1 MQFRLSVVITLLVLI
16 HQCSEF
22 HLVTCFGRPII
33 FTTKSIKVQSR
44 RHVLHEAVSPP
55 AAVGSLTSSSAVPEP
70 VVSAHE
76 IFQNF
81 VTFLQIKQSEIISA
95 LEEADPTTKFSLD
108 KWGYFLNEHEMRNGT
123 TASSSTNSSTTAS
136 STTRSGGIT
145 RVLQGGSLVEKG
157 AVSLTIIEQAVLSQE
172 RAKAIRARSA
182 EDVCEGDVYSA
193 AALSIVLHTRS
204 PMVPTFRSDVR
215 IFLVQ
220 TNSTTT
226 GSNDDRRQEKKNHNN
241 TSIPVDTMAW
251 FGGGADLTPYYIFEE
266 DIQLFHQTYRIVC
279 DRHFQNNGKTYR
291 EMKKLCDDYFYLPA
305 RREHRGTGGIFFDD
319 LIATESSLQFAMDV
333 VNSWMPSWLDTIVER
348 RKSLPYTDQQ
358 RQWQLLRRGRY
369 LEFNLLYDRGVR
381 FGLAGENPRVEGV
394 MVSAP
399 PLIAFA
405 YNHRVDKDSEEEKLI
420 HILKEPRDWLTD

>member
-1 MQFRLSVVITLLVLI
+1 MTVVITLLVLF
-16 HQCSEF
+16 HQCLEF
-22 HLVTCFGRPII
+22 NLVTCFGGPA
-33 FTTKSIKVQSR
+33 FTAKSIQVHNR
-44 RHVLHEAVSPP
+44 RHVLYEALTPP
-55 AAVGSLTSSSAVPEP
+55 SAVGSPASSSE
-70 VVSAHE
+70 VVEVLSAHD

-81 VTFLQIKQSEIISA
+81 VSFLQIQQKEIIST
-95 LEEADPTTKFSLD
+95 LEEADPSTKFSLD
-108 KWGYFLNEHEMRNGT
+108 KWGYFLNEEMLRRDATNTTSGT
-123 TASSSTNSSTTAS
+123 S
-136 STTRSGGIT
+136 SGGIT
-145 RVLQGGSLVEKG
+145 RVLQGGRLIEKG
-157 AVSLTIIEQAVLSQE
+157 AVSLTVLEQAVLSQE

-193 AALSIVLHTRS
+193 AALSIVLHSRS

-215 IFLVQ
+215 IFLVRSNR
-220 TNSTTT
+220 NS
-226 GSNDDRRQEKKNHNN
+226 GSNDHRQEPCSHNR
-241 TSIPVDTMAW
+241 SIPVDTMAW

-266 DIQLFHQTYRIVC
+266 DIRSFHQTYKIVC

-319 LIATESSLQFAMDV
+319 LIATENSLHFAMDV
-333 VNSWMPSWLDTIVER
+333 VQSWMPSWLDTIVKR

-399 PLIAFA
+399 PLIAFE
-405 YNHRVDKDSEEEKLI
+405 YNHKVDKDSEEEKLM
-420 HILKEPRDWLTD
+420 HILKEPRDWLSD

>member
-1 MQFRLSVVITLLVLI
+1 LN
-16 HQCSEF
+16 
-22 HLVTCFGRPII
+22 
-33 FTTKSIKVQSR
+33 
-44 RHVLHEAVSPP
+44 ADD
-55 AAVGSLTSSSAVPEP
+55 
-70 VVSAHE
+70 

-81 VTFLQIKQSEIISA
+81 VSFLQIQQKEIIST
-95 LEEADPTTKFSLD
+95 LEEADPSTKFSLD
-108 KWGYFLNEHEMRNGT
+108 KWGYFLKDEMRGKDAANT
-123 TASSSTNSSTTAS
+123 S
-136 STTRSGGIT
+136 SGGIT
-145 RVLQGGSLVEKG
+145 RVLQGGRLIEKG
-157 AVSLTIIEQAVLSQE
+157 AVSLTILEQAVLSQE

-193 AALSIVLHTRS
+193 AALSIVLHSRS

-215 IFLVQ
+215 IFLVRSNR
-220 TNSTTT
+220 NS
-226 GSNDDRRQEKKNHNN
+226 GSNDQHSPNS
-241 TSIPVDTMAW
+241 SIPVDTMAW

-266 DIQLFHQTYRIVC
+266 DIRSFHQTYKMVC
-279 DRHFQNNGKTYR
+279 DRHFRNNGTTYR

-319 LIATESSLQFAMDV
+319 LIATESSLHFAMDV
-333 VNSWMPSWLDTIVER
+333 VHSWMPSWLDTIVER

-399 PLIAFA
+399 PLIAFE
-405 YNHRVDKDSEEEKLI
+405 YNHKVDKDSEEEKLM
-420 HILKEPRDWLTD
+420 HILKEPRDWLSD

>member
-1 MQFRLSVVITLLVLI
+1 
-16 HQCSEF
+16 
-22 HLVTCFGRPII
+22 
-33 FTTKSIKVQSR
+33 
-44 RHVLHEAVSPP
+44 
-55 AAVGSLTSSSAVPEP
+55 
-70 VVSAHE
+70 
-76 IFQNF
+76 
-81 VTFLQIKQSEIISA
+81 
-95 LEEADPTTKFSLD
+95 
-108 KWGYFLNEHEMRNGT
+108 
-123 TASSSTNSSTTAS
+123 
-136 STTRSGGIT
+136 
-145 RVLQGGSLVEKG
+145 
-157 AVSLTIIEQAVLSQE
+157 
-172 RAKAIRARSA
+172 
-182 EDVCEGDVYSA
+182 
-193 AALSIVLHTRS
+193 
-204 PMVPTFRSDVR
+204 MVPTFRSDVR

-226 GSNDDRRQEKKNHNN
+226 GSYDRRPEKKNHNS

-319 LIATESSLQFAMDV
+319 LIATEASLQFAMDV

-405 YNHRVDKDSEEEKLI
+405 YNHKVDKDSEEEKLI
-420 HILKEPRDWLTD
+420 HILKDPRDWLSD